1 MEIKR
6 GTRVSLNKRIRNY
19 YFQGPNGINLR
30 ADIDETV
37 IIPDE
42 ISDRNLDIIVSSI
55 ERGHLFIGWAKET
68 KPEVKY
74 KEDDKKLLEKG
85 VKKLAPFLEEIS
97 KTYGKGDDAPVV
109 RLEKLLNQE
118 KADKDRKTVVS
129 QIEELLGTMAGISAV
144 EENEEEKEEV
154 QINLI

>member
-30 ADIDETV
+30 ADVEDTA
-37 IIPDE
+37 IIPEE
-42 ISDRNLDIIVSSI
+42 ITDTNLEIIKNSI
-55 ERGHLFIGWAKET
+55 NRGHLIVGWAQEP

-85 VKKLAPFLEEIS
+85 VKKLAPYLDEIA
-97 KTYGKGDDAPVV
+97 KTYGKGDDAPVA
-109 RLEKLLNQE
+109 RLEKLLRQE
-118 KADKDRKTVVS
+118 QEDKNRKTV
-129 QIEELLGTMAGISAV
+129 IAKLEELLSGMSGVSSV
-144 EENEEEKEEV
+144 VEEEKEKV
-154 QINLI
+154 QFNII